1 MATSTVAEVKVPTA
15 LNKLHDEFIASGGKP
30 PAKKEQQDLIAAWR
44 KAEAARKLAEA
55 ALEKT
60 QKAVSDAAAGI
71 IRRCTGKKNAVI
83 DGVTYV
89 PMCRGET
96 VFFRRLG
103 GEDPVELG

>member
-1 MATSTVAEVKVPTA
+1 MATEKTDKAPTA
-15 LNKLHDEFIASGGKP
+15 LTRIHDEFVKAGGKP
-30 PAKKEQQDLIAAWR
+30 PSKKEQQELIAAWH
-44 KAEAARKLAEA
+44 KAEAARKTAEESLARA
-55 ALEKT
+55 
-60 QKAVSDAAAGI
+60 QKAVSDAAAAI
-71 IRRCTGKKNAVI
+71 MRKCTGKKNAVI

>member
-1 MATSTVAEVKVPTA
+1 MATEKSEPKLPSA
-15 LNKLHDEFIASGGKP
+15 LDKLHDEFTKAGAKP
-30 PAKKEQQDLIAAWR
+30 PSKKEQQELIAVWR
-44 KAEAARKLAEA
+44 KAEAARKVAEEALA
-55 ALEKT
+55 KT

-71 IRRCTGKKNAVI
+71 IRKCTGKKNAVI

-103 GEDPVELG
+103 GDDPIELG